1 MCKSIVNF
9 STSLII
15 GLYDTF
21 NNGNVIIIQLNY
33 LLVSLILFIWILSY
47 SCILIFSI
55 SKNIFQTILPALMF
69 ILEYMLYRILPNTRA
84 SPNRRSPKFLDHV
97 PEVSSSKIYMTMRF
111 NDRLNA
117 VLTICL
123 LHSMK

>member
-47 SCILIFSI
+47 CCILILSI
-55 SKNIFQTILPALMF
+55 SKNIFQTILPAPNVHIRVHLINSVLSRSF
-69 ILEYMLYRILPNTRA
+69 KSFLLLFLFFLFLCAFVHSYTIILSSFYFCVLNVCY
-84 SPNRRSPKFLDHV
+84 SPAENQ
-97 PEVSSSKIYMTMRF
+97 
-111 NDRLNA
+111 
-117 VLTICL
+117 
-123 LHSMK
+123 

>member
-47 SCILIFSI
+47 CCILIFSI
-55 SKNIFQTILPALMF
+55 SKNIFQTILPAPHVHIRVHVITQFFLVLLNPF
-69 ILEYMLYRILPNTRA
+69 FYFCFFLFLCVFVHSYAIIL
-84 SPNRRSPKFLDHV
+84 
-97 PEVSSSKIYMTMRF
+97 SSFYF
-111 NDRLNA
+111 CVLN
-117 VLTICL
+117 VC
-123 LHSMK
+123 

>member
-47 SCILIFSI
+47 CCILIFSI
-55 SKNIFQTILPALMF
+55 SKNIFQTILPAPNVHIRVHVITQFFLVLLNPF
-69 ILEYMLYRILPNTRA
+69 FFYFCFFLFLCVFVHSYTIIL
-84 SPNRRSPKFLDHV
+84 
-97 PEVSSSKIYMTMRF
+97 SSFYF
-111 NDRLNA
+111 CVLN
-117 VLTICL
+117 VC
-123 LHSMK
+123 

>member
-1 MCKSIVNF
+1 MCKSIFNF

-47 SCILIFSI
+47 CCILIFSI
-55 SKNIFQTILPALMF
+55 SKNIFQTILPA
-69 ILEYMLYRILPNTRA
+69 PNVHI
-84 SPNRRSPKFLDHV
+84 KVHV
-97 PEVSSSKIYMTMRF
+97 ITQFFPVLLNPFFFYFCFFFVSMCVCS
-111 NDRLNA
+111 
-117 VLTICL
+117 L
-123 LHSMK
+123 LHYNLVFLFFGVLNVC